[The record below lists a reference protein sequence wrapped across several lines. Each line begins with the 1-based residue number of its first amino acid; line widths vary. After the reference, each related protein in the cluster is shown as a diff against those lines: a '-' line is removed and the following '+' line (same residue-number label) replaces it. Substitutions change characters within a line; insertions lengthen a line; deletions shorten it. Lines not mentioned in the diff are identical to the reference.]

1 MVFSNQV
8 LTTVRLAGLTAPYLT
23 SKSKL
28 YSVKILSGNL
38 DAVKIRQYYCLMPAK
53 KYHHGDLK
61 NALIRAGVEILSR
74 EGVHGLS
81 LRKVA
86 QKAGVSHTAPY
97 SHFADKQALIAA
109 ISTEGF
115 RIIYEKLSD
124 AISHYQGKPLRQ
136 LVEGAWAYI
145 QFALS
150 DPAHFKVTLSS
161 VLEREKDYSGFV
173 EMSQKSY
180 GLVVQMVE
188 NCQAAGILRPGPV
201 DVEAVSVWSIV
212 HGFVSLLLEGQFYH
226 SLLERCTVRELLISC
241 LAHITLIE
249 LTPETYEQVESSG
262 RYVYLR

>member
-1 MVFSNQV
+1 
-8 LTTVRLAGLTAPYLT
+8 
-23 SKSKL
+23 
-28 YSVKILSGNL
+28 
-38 DAVKIRQYYCLMPAK
+38 MPAK

-61 NALIRAGVEILSR
+61 NALIKAGVDILSR
-74 EGVHGLS
+74 EGVRGLS

-86 QKAGVSHTAPY
+86 QRAGVSHTAPY
-97 SHFADKQALIAA
+97 SHFVDKQALIAA

-115 RIIYEKLSD
+115 AIICQQLD
-124 AISHYQGKPLRQ
+124 DVIRRYQGKPLRQ

-161 VLEREKDYSGFV
+161 VLEREKDYPAFV

-180 GLVVQMVE
+180 GMVIQIVE
-188 NCQAAGILRPGPV
+188 NCQAARLLRQGPV

-226 SLLERCTVRELLISC
+226 SLLERYTVRELLISC
-241 LAHITLIE
+241 LSHVTLIE
-249 LTPETYEQVESSG
+249 LTAETYEQMEIAERLVYPAVG
-262 RYVYLR
+262 RPA